1 MFRQS
6 VYRLFI
12 VFIILLQLVET
23 LYYIETCG
31 LVVSI
36 IVNSLSGLAIFY
48 PLVLCCVK
56 HHMLRKW
63 VEQSSILLSQASN
76 LALDLCR
83 IVILISWLSFVCLII
98 IICHPAVTVIPFL
111 KEVYQPCA
119 SLSEVSI
126 QLTLLRLVKCGEMVF
141 RFLELV
147 GITIKHRRI
156 RTEFRLWVGSL
167 LYREAFVTGLSRS
180 RLSTCNS
187 HKSCM
192 CLFHF
197 LLN

>member
-48 PLVLCCVK
+48 LLVLCGVK

-76 LALDLCR
+76 LALDLSR
-83 IVILISWLSFVCLII
+83 IVILISWLSFVWLIFMI
-98 IICHPAVTVIPFL
+98 WHPAVTVISFL
-111 KEVYQPCA
+111 KEINQPCA

-126 QLTLLRLVKCGEMVF
+126 QITLLRLVKGGEMLF
-141 RFLELV
+141 RFFELV

-156 RTEFRLWVGSL
+156 RTEFRWWVWSL
-167 LYREAFVTGLSRS
+167 LYRETFVTSLSRS